1 MSLYSQL
8 NSRLL
13 RARSHVFS
21 FYFVWFLLSLYNL
34 TCFSLNG
41 RPETNHEGNDV
52 VTVVI
57 VVGSYLPVPVNLKF
71 RLGKPVVFS
80 FLLRRLDANR
90 KKTPFP
96 EIPYV
101 C

>member
-1 MSLYSQL
+1 MVDLKQ
-8 NSRLL
+8 
-13 RARSHVFS
+13 
-21 FYFVWFLLSLYNL
+21 
-34 TCFSLNG
+34 T
-41 RPETNHEGNDV
+41 
-52 VTVVI
+52 VI
-57 VVGSYLPVPVNLKF
+57 VMMLLPLLVLLGLVFLVPDNLKF
-71 RLGKPVVFS
+71 RLGKPIVLS